1 MPFGIP
7 LGSEEWIPSSYHA
20 VHEDEFE
27 IVFIKRL
34 VSVPVVGRPDVT
46 GDGRGDPG
54 VCIPIAGVGQQ
65 RSFVIQQ
72 PGEESGVIS
81 TCSRGSQTPRY
92 PSQFPPLGLCV
103 LGRAQ
108 STQHVGFLFKRG
120 SPSDSPSC
128 CPLCHL
134 LPSQR
139 TFPSPP
145 SESRALPHASA
156 RHPAS
161 RSALTGCS
169 EHLQC
174 WPGLAPGS
182 KPWDAACL
190 RLLTLGFCTQNP
202 EFLIAGLRQSLSVV
216 QLPCS
221 GTPWEL

>member
-1 MPFGIP
+1 MKNQEGYQRAQEGVKL
-7 LGSEEWIPSSYHA
+7 LGTHPN
-20 VHEDEFE
+20 
-27 IVFIKRL
+27 
-34 VSVPVVGRPDVT
+34 
-46 GDGRGDPG
+46 
-54 VCIPIAGVGQQ
+54 
-65 RSFVIQQ
+65 
-72 PGEESGVIS
+72 
-81 TCSRGSQTPRY
+81 SRHWD
-92 PSQFPPLGLCV
+92 CV

-139 TFPSPP
+139 AFPSPP

-190 RLLTLGFCTQNP
+190 SLLTRFLHPEPRVSNCWPPPVAFRSPAALLRNALGVVVSGPDFVVPTQPCPTAVN
-202 EFLIAGLRQSLSVV
+202 AGNCSSPRLREA
-216 QLPCS
+216 
-221 GTPWEL
+221 PWEL